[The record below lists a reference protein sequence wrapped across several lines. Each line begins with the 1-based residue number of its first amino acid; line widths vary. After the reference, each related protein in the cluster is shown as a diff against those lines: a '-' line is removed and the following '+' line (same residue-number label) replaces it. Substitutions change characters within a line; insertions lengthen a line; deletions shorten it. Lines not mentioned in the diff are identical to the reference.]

1 MIWRRN
7 PRAGTTDGLRKL
19 GPLMADRFRHE
30 QQSRIA
36 ILRSVS
42 SRMHRIWMR
51 AGRSKVIGSVSGPF
65 HRNFWY
71 PDHEFVFFFFKLQ
84 RLIEWTLFTA
94 VKTPCQSQTHPT
106 RGVAQAVGR
115 DHGSSSSKARGYGV
129 DPQFFL
135 LYQLKVGSI

>member
-1 MIWRRN
+1 MILSEMDKAYATLEKSEESEKGETERELKKKNQKKELYLIWRRN

-19 GPLMADRFRHE
+19 GPLMADRFRDE

-51 AGRSKVIGSVSGPF
+51 AGRSKVIGSISGPF

-71 PDHEFVFFFFKLQ
+71 PDHEFV
-84 RLIEWTLFTA
+84 
-94 VKTPCQSQTHPT
+94 C
-106 RGVAQAVGR
+106 
-115 DHGSSSSKARGYGV
+115 
-129 DPQFFL
+129 FFL
-135 LYQLKVGSI
+135 NCND